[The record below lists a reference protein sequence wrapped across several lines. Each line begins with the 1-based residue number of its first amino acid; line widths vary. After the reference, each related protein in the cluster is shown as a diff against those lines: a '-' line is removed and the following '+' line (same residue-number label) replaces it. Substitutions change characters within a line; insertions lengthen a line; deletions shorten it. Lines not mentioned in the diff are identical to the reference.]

1 MKIVQKNLNK
11 DVNIN
16 EKEKLDNLLFDFIQ
30 NDNRVL
36 LIFIWAFTANWRII
50 KY

>member
-1 MKIVQKNLNK
+1 MKIVQKSLNK
-11 DVNIN
+11 DVSIN

-36 LIFIWAFTANWRII
+36 LKLF
-50 KY
+50 

>member
-1 MKIVQKNLNK
+1 MKIVQKSLNK
-11 DVNIN
+11 DVSIN

-36 LIFIWAFTANWRII
+36 LIFIWAITAN
-50 KY
+50 

>member
-1 MKIVQKNLNK
+1 MKIVQKSHNK

-16 EKEKLDNLLFDFIQ
+16 RKEKLDNLLFDFIQ

-36 LIFIWAFTANWRII
+36 LIFIWAISAN
-50 KY
+50 

>member
-1 MKIVQKNLNK
+1 MKIVQKSHNK

-16 EKEKLDNLLFDFIQ
+16 RKEKLDNLLFDFIQ

-36 LIFIWAFTANWRII
+36 LN
-50 KY
+50 

>member
-36 LIFIWAFTANWRII
+36 FFFIWAITANWRII

>member
-1 MKIVQKNLNK
+1 MKIVQKSLNK
-11 DVNIN
+11 DVSIT

-36 LIFIWAFTANWRII
+36 LIFIWAITAN
-50 KY
+50 

>member
-1 MKIVQKNLNK
+1 MKIVQKSLNK

-16 EKEKLDNLLFDFIQ
+16 QKEKLNNLLFDFIQ

-36 LIFIWAFTANWRII
+36 LILCGQLLQIEE
-50 KY
+50 

>member
-1 MKIVQKNLNK
+1 MLQRLFMKIVEKSLNK

-16 EKEKLDNLLFDFIQ
+16 EKGKLDNLLFDFIQ

-36 LIFIWAFTANWRII
+36 LIFIWAITAN
-50 KY
+50 